1 MTTLYNGVLSLTK
14 VEKKNQIKYQNK
26 INCLQEFEKPK
37 LIRSNNEL
45 PSQYYT
51 NIYNTSKFIDE
62 LEF

>member
-14 VEKKNQIKYQNK
+14 VEKTKSQQYQHK
-26 INCLQEFEKPK
+26 PICITEFEKPK

-45 PSQYYT
+45 PLQSYINTYTTT
-51 NIYNTSKFIDE
+51 NIIHE

>member
-14 VEKKNQIKYQNK
+14 VEKTKSQKYHMK
-26 INCLQEFEKPK
+26 PICITEFEKPK

-45 PSQYYT
+45 PLQSYINTYTTT
-51 NIYNTSKFIDE
+51 NIIHE

>member
-14 VEKKNQIKYQNK
+14 VEKTKSQKYQPKPNYV
-26 INCLQEFEKPK
+26 IEFEKPK

-45 PSQYYT
+45 PSQSYT
-51 NIYNTSKFIDE
+51 NTYNTTNIIHE

>member
-14 VEKKNQIKYQNK
+14 VEKNKNQKYQPKPNYV
-26 INCLQEFEKPK
+26 IEFEKPK

-45 PSQYYT
+45 PYQSYINTYTTT
-51 NIYNTSKFIDE
+51 NIIHE